1 MENNNLQLN
10 DKKPSKF
17 LSVLETIWKYIKKYQ
32 VATYSLNNYNYGCYN
47 CFFLSYE

>member
-17 LSVLETIWKYIKKYQ
+17 LSVLETIWKYIKNDVK
-32 VATYSLNNYNYGCYN
+32 
-47 CFFLSYE
+47 

>member
-17 LSVLETIWKYIKKYQ
+17 LSVLDTIWIYIKKIID
-32 VATYSLNNYNYGCYN
+32 VIL
-47 CFFLSYE
+47 